1 MNNPAPALNAGVSN
15 TLTNAK
21 NGFMGAFANAKTGAS
36 NMFGQFSQATAAGTG
51 ASAQFLQSNTIV
63 AKLGFLILTIIV
75 FLLLLILGVML
86 LSYFTGP
93 AKDPYLIK
101 GMVSGASPMTISQD
115 PNASGSV
122 PIMKSNNESYG
133 LEFTWSF
140 WLYIDNLPDKVKGLQ
155 TIFCKGDGQVNNGP
169 GVYLGPDLS
178 NGVLHI
184 KIDTVVAND
193 TQNSIDIKNIPL
205 RNWVHVAVRAEQS
218 TIDTYV
224 NGTIATRITLNNLPK
239 QNYNDV
245 LIAPNGGFSGKL
257 SNLRY
262 YSRALNIFELNAVVL
277 GGPNTSAINTTKPSG
292 GSTYLSKNWYSLQQ
306 N

>member
-1 MNNPAPALNAGVSN
+1 MNNPVVGANAGISN
-15 TLTNAK
+15 TLTNAT
-21 NGFMGAFANAKTGAS
+21 NGFTGAFTNAKSSAS
-36 NMFGQFSQATAAGTG
+36 NMFGQFSQATVAGTG

-86 LSYFTGP
+86 LSYLTGP
-93 AKDPYLIK
+93 AKDPYLIS

-122 PIMKSNNESYG
+122 PVLKSNNESYG

-140 WLYIDNLPDKVKGLQ
+140 WLYIDNLPDKSKGLQ
-155 TIFCKGDGQVNNGP
+155 TIFCKGDGTVNNGP

-178 NGVLHI
+178 NGVLHV

-193 TQNSIDIKNIPL
+193 ANNTIDIKNIPL
-205 RNWVHVAVRAEQS
+205 RNWVYIAIRCEQT
-218 TIDTYV
+218 TIDAYV
-224 NGTIATRITLNNLPK
+224 NGTIATRLTLDNLPK

-262 YSRALNIFELNAVVL
+262 YSRALNIFEINAVTL
-277 GGPNTSAINTTKPSG
+277 GGPNTSLINTTKPSG
-292 GSTYLSKNWYSLQQ
+292 GASYLSRNWYSLQQ
-306 N
+306 Q